1 MKNTEKL
8 QEAAV
13 VLNAE
18 TPQEE
23 VAALARGRKEIEIDC
38 GVMALSSKRLNRMI
52 KEARSEGVERFTLH
66 NVCGQ
71 NLIGSGVPG
80 PADITVYGMMGNHSC
95 AFADGLKI
103 RTFPTRFPNNVWCPG
118 DAQVAIGTSGN
129 PAELNISGS
138 VDDLFA
144 SYAPSGKFRV
154 AGQGGNRCVLRAGA
168 GVPQVWREI
177 DYDAYREMDD
187 PERLTAMLLM
197 YQKRRARIQT
207 VGWDKF
213 VTEFKSE
220 VERRTPPV
228 MIFGRRVKDYFME
241 YAQGSIGIVL
251 NMYDFVTPVGYY
263 LCSGMTAGTA
273 LIRGEVDQS
282 QLGMRVKKTEVND
295 GDRKLIIE
303 ETKGFYDC
311 FIDAL
316 DSDRYREKLDSLM
329 DRCEKDNEQYT
340 SGFVKIVPA

>member
-1 MKNTEKL
+1 MENSDKL
-8 QEAAV
+8 QETQV
-13 VLNAE
+13 VLSAE
-18 TPQEE
+18 TATED
-23 VAALARGRKEIEIDC
+23 VGALARGRKEIEIDC
-38 GVMALSSKRLNRMI
+38 GVLALSGTKLNRMM
-52 KEARSEGVERFTLH
+52 KEARSAGVEHFILR

-71 NLIGSGVPG
+71 NLIGSGL
-80 PADITVYGMMGNHSC
+80 PAPAEITVYGMMGNHSC

-103 RTFPTRFPNNVWCPG
+103 RTFPTRFPNDVWCPG

-129 PAELNISGS
+129 PAELNIAGS

-168 GVPQVWREI
+168 GIPQAWREI
-177 DYDAYREMDD
+177 DYDIYREMND
-187 PERLTAMLLM
+187 PERIQSMLLM
-197 YQKRRARIQT
+197 YQKRRARMQT

-213 VTEFKSE
+213 VTEFKRE

-241 YAQGSIGIVL
+241 YAQGSVGIVL
-251 NMYDFVTPVGYY
+251 NLYGFVTPVGYY
-263 LCSGMTAGTA
+263 LCSGMTAGKA

-282 QLGMRVKKTEVND
+282 QLGMRVKKTEID
-295 GDRKLIIE
+295 DDDRKLISD
-303 ETKGFYDC
+303 ETKSFYDC

-316 DSDRYREKLDSLM
+316 DSDRYKEKLDSLM
-329 DRCEKDNEQYT
+329 NLCEKDNEQYT
-340 SGFVKIVPA
+340 SGFVKIGPV